1 MNQPPVTEINEAATP
16 TRGNLTT
23 LTPQSEEAPAIDQ
36 MLAQIGTVREGV
48 KKVLE
53 DIGSTERLL
62 RRAVKEQRLNEKEI
76 NRARSTLRSLQS
88 VEL

>member
-1 MNQPPVTEINEAATP
+1 MSNNGAANT
-16 TRGNLTT
+16 TRGNLNSQP
-23 LTPQSEEAPAIDQ
+23 TPAEETPAIDQ
-36 MLAQIGTVREGV
+36 MLAQIGAVRDGA

-53 DIGSTERLL
+53 DLGNLDRLL

-76 NRARSTLRSLQS
+76 TRARSTLRSLKS